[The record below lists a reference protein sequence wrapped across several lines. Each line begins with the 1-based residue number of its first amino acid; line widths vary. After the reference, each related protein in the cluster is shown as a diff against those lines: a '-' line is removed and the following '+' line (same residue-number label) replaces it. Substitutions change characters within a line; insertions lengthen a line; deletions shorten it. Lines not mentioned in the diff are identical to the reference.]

1 MNELNWNQLEKSL
14 TAFWKLVDT
23 SLFYALWVVDIDH
36 NGDRTN
42 LNNIQAEKFSLLLK
56 ELNNEEFLKMYA
68 IWNMYINRAYISLLW
83 DAASLMSE
91 YAYLW
96 DDWFVDFRSWLIMQ
110 GEVTYEDIVN
120 NPDNLADLDEED
132 RKEAIHNSEI
142 LWYWFSNEFY
152 ERSQDKENFKY
163 SRRDIPTIN
172 YYLPEFKAFIKT
184 KAEFKKK
191 LPKLSL
197 LYLDNSK
204 NFNIK

>member
-14 TAFWKLVDT
+14 TEFWKLVDT

-56 ELNNEEFLKMYA
+56 ELSNEELLKMYA

-132 RKEAIHNSEI
+132 RKDARYNSEI
-142 LWYWFSNEFY
+142 LWYWFSNDTARKKTYRFVKNWFDF
-152 ERSQDKENFKY
+152 RHIKITFISFFLFISKKQ
-163 SRRDIPTIN
+163 I
-172 YYLPEFKAFIKT
+172 LIKT
-184 KAEFKKK
+184 
-191 LPKLSL
+191 
-197 LYLDNSK
+197 
-204 NFNIK
+204 NFVESMFPML